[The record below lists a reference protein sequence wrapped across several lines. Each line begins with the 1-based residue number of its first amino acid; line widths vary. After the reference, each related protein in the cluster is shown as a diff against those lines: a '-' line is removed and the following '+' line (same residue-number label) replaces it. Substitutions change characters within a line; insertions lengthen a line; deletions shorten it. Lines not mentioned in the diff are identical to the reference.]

1 MSSPK
6 RGTITL
12 LLILSFTI
20 LSLNLHSSLAW
31 TPTELTSN
39 PNNGDP
45 PIIDGILDDSWNTIG
60 NYSFHTF
67 PGGRGVTL
75 FVQHVEDSI
84 YFLVEVKFITSFNT
98 ETISLYLSNSTNE
111 TETDEIFDKKQ
122 ITLFNSTIQGNESS
136 IYSDYYLGNDEL
148 YLPDS
153 VDEGLEGA
161 ARIGNETDTHRYYEF
176 KIEYQ
181 PSNDSIYEDSS
192 IKIFEKI
199 SIEIGINNTASDET
213 ISDEAITIQIGPKGI
228 SPIDD
233 EPGVYDFNTELYMM
247 IVLISVS
254 VIFGVYGIILL
265 SIRAKNPPNKHME
278 EF

>member
-6 RGTITL
+6 RVTITL

-31 TPTELTSN
+31 TPTEITSN

-45 PIIDGILDDSWNTIG
+45 PIIDGILDESWNTIG
-60 NYSFHTF
+60 NKSYHSLT
-67 PGGRGVTL
+67 GNRGITL
-75 FVQHVEDSI
+75 YVQHVEDSI
-84 YFLVEVKFITSFNT
+84 YFLVEVKFQTSFNT

-122 ITLFNSTIQGNESS
+122 ITLFNSTMQGNESAT
-136 IYSDYYLGNDEL
+136 YSDYYLGNDEL

-161 ARIGNETDTHRYYEF
+161 ARIGNETDIHRYYEF

-181 PSNDSIYEDSS
+181 PFTEDINEDSS

-199 SIEIGINNTASDET
+199 SIKIGINNTVSDEA
-213 ISDEAITIQIGPKGI
+213 ISDDAITIQIGPKGI
-228 SPIDD
+228 AVGDD
-233 EPGVYDFNTELYMM
+233 TPGVYNFNTELYMM

-254 VIFGVYGIILL
+254 VIFGVYGLILI
-265 SIRAKNPPNKHME
+265 SVRAKNPQNKSME

>member
-1 MSSPK
+1 
-6 RGTITL
+6 
-12 LLILSFTI
+12 
-20 LSLNLHSSLAW
+20 
-31 TPTELTSN
+31 
-39 PNNGDP
+39 
-45 PIIDGILDDSWNTIG
+45 
-60 NYSFHTF
+60 
-67 PGGRGVTL
+67 
-75 FVQHVEDSI
+75 
-84 YFLVEVKFITSFNT
+84 VEVKFESAFNT

-136 IYSDYYLGNDEL
+136 IYSDYYLGNEEL

-153 VDEGLEGA
+153 FDEGLEGA
-161 ARIGNETDTHRYYEF
+161 ARIGNETDIHRYYEF

-181 PSNDSIYEDSS
+181 PSNDSISEDSS
-192 IKIFEKI
+192 IKIFEKL
-199 SIEIGINNTASDET
+199 SIKLGINNTASDET

-228 SPIDD
+228 SSIDN

-254 VIFGVYGIILL
+254 VIFGVYGVILI
-265 SIRAKNPPNKHME
+265 SIRAKNPPNKNME

>member
-84 YFLVEVKFITSFNT
+84 YFLVEVKFESAFNT

-136 IYSDYYLGNDEL
+136 TYSDCYLGNEEL
-148 YLPDS
+148 
-153 VDEGLEGA
+153 
-161 ARIGNETDTHRYYEF
+161 
-176 KIEYQ
+176 
-181 PSNDSIYEDSS
+181 
-192 IKIFEKI
+192 
-199 SIEIGINNTASDET
+199 
-213 ISDEAITIQIGPKGI
+213 
-228 SPIDD
+228 
-233 EPGVYDFNTELYMM
+233 
-247 IVLISVS
+247 
-254 VIFGVYGIILL
+254 
-265 SIRAKNPPNKHME
+265 
-278 EF
+278 